1 MIGSL
6 GSISTAVF
14 LSSSNLQLGPLF
26 GGQLVVDGSSLFF
39 VVIISSVT
47 LLVSIASYDYISK
60 LGNQAEYYSLLLL
73 AATGLRLMASAKSLV
88 IAFIAMELASL
99 PSYALVTYLKTNE
112 SSTESGLKYFLIGAL
127 SSAIFV
133 YGSSLI
139 YGATGS
145 LGLSA
150 ISE

>member
-1 MIGSL
+1 MSELTLLLPQLCLLLSALLILGYNTIFRKSTKLVILTALAVIGSL

-73 AATGLRLMASAKSLV
+73 CLLYTSDAAD
-88 IAFIAMELASL
+88 E
-99 PSYALVTYLKTNE
+99 
-112 SSTESGLKYFLIGAL
+112 
-127 SSAIFV
+127 
-133 YGSSLI
+133 
-139 YGATGS
+139 
-145 LGLSA
+145 
-150 ISE
+150 